1 MTPLSLKLID
11 ITRDCVS
18 SFVVVCQAFTAADFS
33 CCLFVGPSVFSFVFS
48 KLNACSIGLKSG
60 DWHGHCR
67 IFHFFTFKNS
77 WVVFSVCFG
86 SLYTRT
92 MKCHAINFDAI
103 GWIWAD
109 SISLYT
115 SEFIRLLLSS
125 VTSSL
130 NTSNPVPLEAMHTT
144 PPCFTNYVVCFGSW
158 AVPSLLQ
165 TFFFPSFCNRLILI
179 SNLPKIIFQKWSGFF
194 RCSLA
199 KSNLAL
205 VFRIYQ
211 TVDLA
216 TTNVPT
222 VSLMD
227 LFWFWSLKI
236 VCFPCMESSSDR
248 MMWVQSNSFQIQ
260 MAHLETTPE
269 LVPA

>member
-11 ITRDCVS
+11 ITRDWVS

-77 WVVFSVCFG
+77 WVVFAVCFA

-92 MKCHAINFDAI
+92 MKRHAINFDAI
-103 GWIWAD
+103 DWIWAD

-165 TFFFPSFCNRLILI
+165 TFFLPVILQQVDLNFKPPKNYFPEVVWL
-179 SNLPKIIFQKWSGFF
+179 F
-194 RCSLA
+194 RCFLA
-199 KSNLAL
+199 KSNLVL

-216 TTNVPT
+216 TTNVLT

-248 MMWVQSNSFQIQ
+248 MMWVQSNSFQKQ